1 MTLPTRCIVPALI
14 CLLLAACA
22 IDYKA
27 RPDSAEG
34 IRKAQPVI
42 EKLLAYKNKHGLFPA
57 ALNDVGESRNDLY
70 YQPEQGGSSY
80 LVSFDYH
87 MLAGMIRCERTFT
100 KDWAC
105 VRI

>member
-1 MTLPTRCIVPALI
+1 MTPLTRCIVPGLI
-14 CLLLAACA
+14 CLLMAACA

-34 IRKAQPVI
+34 IKKAQPVI
-42 EKLLAYKNKHGLFPA
+42 DKLLAYKNKHGMFPV
-57 ALNDVGESRNDLY
+57 ALTDIGESRNDLY

-80 LVSFDYH
+80 VVSFDYN
-87 MLAGMIRCERTFT
+87 MIAGFIRCERTFL

-105 VRI
+105 TRI